1 MKNGQIFLRTFLV
14 VAMTLATQ
22 VAAHAQTD
30 VAASLYGSF
39 RGTTTGNGTAE
50 SPSNPAGVMLEM
62 RHISNPL
69 VGYELNYSFNRA
81 DEEYKSPNANTGACL
96 PDCAITAGNVYQSV
110 KANAHRVGADW
121 FVSVPHLI
129 IKPYALAGVGLL
141 FISPDGG
148 QTATRGNTKPVFEY
162 GVGADWTVVPHIG
175 LRFQYRG
182 DLYHSPDLAKA
193 FSSTNRFT
201 NNAKPM
207 IGAYFRF

>member
-1 MKNGQIFLRTFLV
+1 
-14 VAMTLATQ
+14 MTL
-22 VAAHAQTD
+22 VMGPAALQAQTD

-39 RGTTTGNGTAE
+39 RGTSNGNGTAE

-69 VGYELNYSFNRA
+69 VGYELNYSFNRS
-81 DEEYKSPNANTGACL
+81 DEEYKGSVSTPQICTPNCV
-96 PDCAITAGNVYQSV
+96 PAGNTVYQAV

-121 FVSVPHLI
+121 FVSLSHLPV
-129 IKPYALAGVGLL
+129 KPFALAGVGLL

-148 QTATRGNTKPVFEY
+148 QSDVRGNTKPVFEY
-162 GVGADWTVVPHIG
+162 GAGVDWTVIPHLG

-193 FSSTNRFT
+193 FSSTNRFANT
-201 NNAKPM
+201 AKPM